1 MKRAIRSRCSQGEMS
16 FTCVC
21 PRIFGDP
28 WLLEKHLSWHSAIS
42 LAMLARG
49 DSENRSSW
57 LCSTD
62 GSGKSRIPK
71 PFLLT
76 VLPILKQ
83 SEDVGSLQA
92 RTTDSFGAQLALSQ
106 SLPSAH
112 RRHCR
117 HGITFKLLPGTVL
130 LSTFLPLTS
139 PAKLDNSQDPYR
151 KASRVLQGATQP
163 QTLMSLSV
171 GAVPLP
177 RVCKPRL
184 EQRPARLKC
193 SMAGIQSW
201 SLASQGV

>member
-1 MKRAIRSRCSQGEMS
+1 MKKQLRSSAGNKKRAMKRAIRSRCSQGEMS

-92 RTTDSFGAQLALSQ
+92 RTTTLSVHNWPCLKACPQ
-106 SLPSAH
+106 
-112 RRHCR
+112 RT
-117 HGITFKLLPGTVL
+117 GGT
-130 LSTFLPLTS
+130 
-139 PAKLDNSQDPYR
+139 A
-151 KASRVLQGATQP
+151 AMA
-163 QTLMSLSV
+163 SLSSFYQ
-171 GAVPLP
+171 GQCCCPHF
-177 RVCKPRL
+177 CHSPRL
-184 EQRPARLKC
+184 LNSITPKTHTAKPLEYCREPHSPKP
-193 SMAGIQSW
+193 
-201 SLASQGV
+201 